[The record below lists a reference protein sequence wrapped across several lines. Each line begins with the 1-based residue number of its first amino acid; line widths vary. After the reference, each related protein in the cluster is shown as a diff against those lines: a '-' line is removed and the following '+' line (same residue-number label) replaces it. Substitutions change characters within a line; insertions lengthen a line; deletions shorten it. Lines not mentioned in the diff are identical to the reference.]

1 MQTRTYGDLFK
12 LIQSLAGVASFAT
25 NEQDDIANLINRRF
39 FEAYQTSQ
47 MWPRYLV
54 PNDERKLA
62 VINVKGNT
70 GIYTTRNG
78 LYYKFGEDSNGNP
91 VYLGVNTNGTDQGD
105 GQYFEKFTNGQWSLT
120 GGSLTKNLD
129 TGVVTKSGSIS
140 LLSQRDTSLRYDNPW
155 DVVWDTSNVSN
166 EVNIVEKVQ
175 TVAFDET
182 EEIYDSS
189 DTSKQKDT
197 IGEFVR
203 IHRTKPFENL
213 SSLEYDFYV
222 SNEGANILNIAN
234 TSDTHVFV
242 TYKQK
247 FTPFTT
253 SSDFESSTEEVP
265 SEFFHYIAHA
275 AYADFLR
282 TDGQTEKAMAEEAT
296 AQQYLAQELERV
308 DVIMNNTTVNK
319 RFSTYVNRQ
328 SR

>member
-39 FEAYQTSQ
+39 SEAYQTSQ

-62 VINVKGNT
+62 VINVKGHT
-70 GIYTTRNG
+70 AAPTRNG
-78 LYYKFGEDSNGNP
+78 LYYKFGEDSSGNA
-91 VYLGVNTNGTDQGD
+91 VYLGVNTNNVDQFRS
-105 GQYFEKFTNGQWSLT
+105 QYFQKQTNGQWTLT
-120 GGSLTKNLD
+120 GGSLSKDLG
-129 TGVVTKSGSIS
+129 TGVVTPTSSAT
-140 LLSQRDTSLRYDNPW
+140 LLGQRDTSIEYDNPW
-155 DVVWDTSNVSN
+155 DVIWDTNSSG
-166 EVNIVEKVQ
+166 EVIVVEKVQ
-175 TVAFDET
+175 TVAFDEV
-182 EEIYDSS
+182 EEIYSSS